1 MQNTVNRYS
10 DAELE
15 EFKQLIMSKLERAK
29 EQLED
34 LQGQLFDFMDS
45 NEEDF
50 GSDYIDDSSTGTQ
63 LELLNDMAIRQRK
76 YIKDLE
82 NALVRIRNKSYGICV
97 ITGELIDKKRLLAV
111 PTTTKS
117 LQAKVQPSTSV
128 KPLRKVEEEEEE
140 EESEEGTTPKR
151 KPEPKPKIITK
162 VIRKP
167 KPGAAQPVEEDEDL
181 LEPLPTWEDDDEDP
195 ITYVDDMD
203 NFLDDGEE
211 GDDF

>member
-15 EFKQLIMSKLERAK
+15 EFKQLIMNKLERAK

-34 LQGQLFDFMDS
+34 LQSQLFDFMDS

-97 ITGELIDKKRLLAV
+97 VTGELIDKKRLMAV

-117 LQAKVQPSTSV
+117 LQAKVQQPAVV
-128 KPLRKVEEEEEE
+128 KPVRKAEEEEEE
-140 EESEEGTTPKR
+140 TEEGTAPKR

-167 KPGAAQPVEEDEDL
+167 KPGAVKPVEEDEDL
-181 LEPLPTWEDDDEDP
+181 LEPMPSWDDEEDDP

>member
-15 EFKQLIMSKLERAK
+15 EFKQLIMNKLERAK

-117 LQAKVQPSTSV
+117 LQAKVQPTAAL
-128 KPLRKVEEEEEE
+128 KPVRKEEEEEE
-140 EESEEGTTPKR
+140 EMEEGTTTPKR

-167 KPGAAQPVEEDEDL
+167 KPGAVKPVEEEEDL
-181 LEPLPTWEDDDEDP
+181 LEPLPTWDDDDEDP

>member
-10 DAELE
+10 DAELD
-15 EFKQLIMSKLERAK
+15 EFKQLIMNKLERAK

-117 LQAKVQPSTSV
+117 LQAKVQPTAA
-128 KPLRKVEEEEEE
+128 KPVQKVEEEEEE
-140 EESEEGTTPKR
+140 TEEGTTPKR

-167 KPGAAQPVEEDEDL
+167 KPGAVKPVEEEEDI
-181 LEPLPTWEDDDEDP
+181 LEPLPTWDDDDDDP